1 MTNEAG
7 GGARMKERLPSAVH
21 ALWGF
26 FAAAGIPAWIVG
38 GCVRDLLLGR
48 SFADV
53 DFVADAPAEV
63 ILALVEHW
71 GKKRFGRFEGTLV
84 GKPPA
89 ATVLLAVEGTGVEIA
104 PLVGGSLEADLG
116 RRDFTVNAMAM
127 DLKGALWDPFGGRGD
142 LKEKRL
148 RFTGSAADRLAE
160 DPIRA
165 LRFCRF
171 AAELAFHP
179 DLPGQE
185 AVRALAPSA
194 RGREKFLVASERV
207 GREVLKALSG
217 LSVFLELADA
227 LGMLPFFLPFLE
239 SLKGVEQSPD
249 YHPEGDVFVHTLRT
263 VRAAEEYGVSSVT
276 AAALLHDL
284 GKPETFFRDESG
296 RIRFFRHEE
305 RSAEQA
311 RRILTAW
318 AWPGVLAEE
327 TVFLVAR
334 HDILRH
340 PLSLR
345 GAVRLLRELEAV
357 PRLSGAECSGRAAW
371 QMPLEHL
378 VALTRADIAGGNG
391 NDAVLKENL
400 RLLDEAATRLET
412 VVPPGKRRLLSG
424 HDVMQVL
431 CLPPGPKVGEL
442 LEELDLGVAEGRV
455 RTREDALAWLD
466 SLKQESAN
474 TPS

>member
-1 MTNEAG
+1 VRVFGNGDRLAAAVDVEAERQGGLLGRRTSGRIYLEGRPDYDSASRVLGLREFDFDENTTSGLARAAAWLAKPLLVRRMEESLRFPLAEKTDEAKELLRRALENLTNEEMSVSGDVHDVTVEGLFVTPKALEWRLRERRRGWCSMSGLASGGDEGGSPMKNEAG
-7 GGARMKERLPSAVH
+7 NGARMKERLPSAVH

-127 DLKGALWDPFGGRGD
+127 DLKGALGAPFGGRGD

-179 DLPGQE
+179 DLPGQ
-185 AVRALAPSA
+185 RPCALWRP
-194 RGREKFLVASERV
+194 
-207 GREVLKALSG
+207 
-217 LSVFLELADA
+217 
-227 LGMLPFFLPFLE
+227 
-239 SLKGVEQSPD
+239 
-249 YHPEGDVFVHTLRT
+249 
-263 VRAAEEYGVSSVT
+263 
-276 AAALLHDL
+276 
-284 GKPETFFRDESG
+284 
-296 RIRFFRHEE
+296 RHEE
-305 RSAEQA
+305 ERSS
-311 RRILTAW
+311 
-318 AWPGVLAEE
+318 
-327 TVFLVAR
+327 
-334 HDILRH
+334 
-340 PLSLR
+340 SL
-345 GAVRLLRELEAV
+345 
-357 PRLSGAECSGRAAW
+357 PRNASVGR
-371 QMPLEHL
+371 
-378 VALTRADIAGGNG
+378 
-391 NDAVLKENL
+391 
-400 RLLDEAATRLET
+400 
-412 VVPPGKRRLLSG
+412 S
-424 HDVMQVL
+424 
-431 CLPPGPKVGEL
+431 
-442 LEELDLGVAEGRV
+442 
-455 RTREDALAWLD
+455 
-466 SLKQESAN
+466 
-474 TPS
+474 